1 MTGNPDPILIHRSA
15 QLYDSLDLPGAFAKL
30 VGATKAILP
39 LDQAAVILWD
49 KPATSCWVADLAI
62 QDLEMRQLAIQP
74 ATTGQQQRRATDHG
88 WPRWTHHYIEPGTFD
103 GESFFASQ
111 PSLSRLCSDLRHAH
125 QRIGLLYVGSSQAH
139 LYGENETKVL
149 QEWANLV
156 SPAIANVWKHELLR
170 RKIEKFSTLIELQHS
185 LVSTM
190 DEEDLPSL
198 VARKVAT
205 VIEVGASV
213 VCLLDDETKRLE
225 ILASHVN
232 PYGEA
237 IRIPALL
244 ECLSQPAL
252 APLVEEVF
260 RSDQPVVFTSV
271 HNHATDQSRELLA
284 KCSCETLVALPLQG
298 KRHPLG
304 LLLLADRRIREF
316 SPDDQELVQAIARQ
330 LATMLERQQLLSET
344 AYLQEFT
351 KRTFEA
357 VRDIIYVHDLQGNL
371 TLVNRRATELT
382 GYTREELLNMN
393 IRDLIVPQDRERVLS
408 LMSQPS
414 AQEIEPYDVSI
425 LTKEGIEVP
434 VQINASPLY
443 EGNRVI
449 GVAGVLRDQR
459 EQKRW
464 QEQLVRNERLR
475 ALGQMSGSIAHDF
488 NNLLAVVM
496 GRVQLALREAEGNI
510 ELSTDLEAILEAAQ
524 EGAQIVRRIQNF
536 TRKRTDRITEPVNVN
551 TLIREVVEFTQPTLS
566 SRAHTPEQIE
576 FTLKLQP
583 VPAVAVSESELREA
597 LFHLVR
603 NAIEALPEGGHISF
617 QTERD
622 GEQVVVQVADDGLGI
637 PRDILP
643 RVFEPFYTTKGPQ
656 YNGLG
661 LSSAYGT
668 ITRYGGEIDIE
679 SVEGE
684 RTIVR
689 IRLPIVSIPKTTS
702 ERQPR
707 PARQLP
713 THKLRILV
721 IEDETPVR
729 NLVAKMLRSDG
740 HHVVTKADGTSGLEA
755 FSSQPF
761 DIVFTDLGM
770 PGISGWEVAQ
780 RIRAQNDTIPIV
792 LVTGWGS
799 EVEESRLAATG
810 VTHVITKPFRLEEM
824 QACLNAARPK

>member
-1 MTGNPDPILIHRSA
+1 MPGHLDPILAHRSA
-15 QLYDSLDLPGAFAKL
+15 QLHDSLELPEAFAKL
-30 VGATKAILP
+30 VRATKGILP

-49 KPATSCWVADLAI
+49 RPAASCWVADLAMP
-62 QDLEMRQLAIQP
+62 DMEMRPLAGQP
-74 ATTGQQQRRATDHG
+74 ATAGQQQRRAADQG
-88 WPRWTHHYIEPGTFD
+88 WPRWTHHYIEPGAFD
-103 GESFFASQ
+103 GEAFFASQ
-111 PSLSRLCSDLRHAH
+111 PSLSRLCSDLQNAD

-139 LYGENETKVL
+139 LYGENEAKVL

-156 SPAIANVWKHELLR
+156 SPAIANIWKHELLR

-190 DEEDLPSL
+190 GEEDIPSL

-205 VIEVGASV
+205 VMEVGASV
-213 VCLLDDETKRLE
+213 VCLLDNETNRLE
-225 ILASHVN
+225 LLASHVN

-237 IRIPALL
+237 IRIPALV
-244 ECLSQPAL
+244 EHLSQPAL
-252 APLVEEVF
+252 VPLVEEVF
-260 RSDQPVVFTSV
+260 RSDHAAVFAAV
-271 HNHATDQSRELLA
+271 RNYAAGQSRELLA
-284 KCSCETLVALPLQG
+284 KCGCETLIALPLQG

-304 LLLLADRRIREF
+304 LLLLADRRGREF

-344 AYLQEFT
+344 TYLQEFT

-357 VRDIIYVHDLQGNL
+357 VRDIIYAHDLRGNL
-371 TLVNRRATELT
+371 TLVNRRAVELT
-382 GYTREELLNMN
+382 GYTREELLKMN
-393 IRDLIVPQDRERVLS
+393 IQELVVPENREQILS
-408 LMSQPS
+408 LVSQPN

-425 LTKEGIEVP
+425 LTKAGIEVP
-434 VQINASPLY
+434 VQVNASPLY
-443 EGNRVI
+443 EGTRVV

-475 ALGQMSGSIAHDF
+475 ALGQMAGSIAHDF

-496 GRVQLALREAEGNI
+496 GRVQLALREAEGET
-510 ELSTDLEAILEAAQ
+510 ELITDLEAILEAAQ

-536 TRKRTDRITEPVNVN
+536 TRKRTDRITEPVDVN
-551 TLIREVVEFTQPTLS
+551 ALIREVVELTKQTLS
-566 SRAHTPEQIE
+566 NRDTSEQIE
-576 FTLKLQP
+576 ITTQLQTIP
-583 VPAVAVSESELREA
+583 PVAVSESELRET
-597 LFHLVR
+597 LLHLIR
-603 NAIEALPEGGHISF
+603 NAIEALPEGGHITF
-617 QTERD
+617 GTEQD
-622 GEQVVVQVADDGLGI
+622 GGQVVLVIADDGVGI
-637 PRDILP
+637 PRNILP
-643 RVFEPFYTTKGPQ
+643 HVFEPFYTTKGPQ

-668 ITRYGGEIDIE
+668 ITRYGGEIDVE
-679 SVEGE
+679 SVEDE

-689 IRLPIVSIPKTTS
+689 IRLPIVSIPKTTP
-702 ERQPR
+702 ERQPHTTRQR
-707 PARQLP
+707 PVQ
-713 THKLRILV
+713 KLRILV

-755 FSSQPF
+755 FSGQPF

-780 RIRAQNDTIPIV
+780 RIRAQDDAVPIV

-799 EVEESRLAATG
+799 EVEESRLAETG
-810 VTHVITKPFRLEEM
+810 VTRVITKPFRLEEM
-824 QACLNAARPK
+824 QACLNAVLPKE